1 MFIENN
7 SKITVEEYVLFVG
20 EKSVKWNN
28 RKRNESEKALTEL
41 QLTTKNEGKYT
52 EFWLARRSKEIS

>member
-41 QLTTKNEGKYT
+41 
-52 EFWLARRSKEIS
+52 